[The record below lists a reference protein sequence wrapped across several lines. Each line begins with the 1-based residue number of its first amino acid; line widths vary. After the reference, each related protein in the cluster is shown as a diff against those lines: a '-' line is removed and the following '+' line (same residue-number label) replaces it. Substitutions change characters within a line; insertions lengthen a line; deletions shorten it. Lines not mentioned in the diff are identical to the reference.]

1 MKNPIDRRSFLK
13 IGAVT
18 GIASGLP
25 LNGTI
30 AANSTATAPAAEAS
44 NNTGIKTY
52 VRLGRTELRISDISF
67 GSSQLNPGE
76 EYLVEHALARGVN
89 YFDTAESY
97 SKQQSEIVLGNALK
111 GKRDQVYIATKMHA
125 GDLTKQNT
133 MMQSLEESLVR
144 LQTDHVE
151 IFFNHAVNDISR
163 LQNEQWFEF
172 AAKAKAQGKISY
184 TGISGHAGNLVEC
197 CDYALDNDLVDV
209 LLLGH
214 NFGQDPSFYERF
226 VKSFDWVAN
235 QPELPRIMAKAKTKD
250 VGVIAMKVLRGA
262 RLNDMRVFEKDGA
275 TYSQAAFKWALS
287 NDNVDATIISMTSKD
302 KIDEFVA
309 ASGERQITD
318 ADFKLLEQYARNTD
332 MTYCRHACNDCEGA
346 CPYNVP
352 IADVLRTRMYATDYG
367 NLEFAQ
373 TEYAALEDSASA
385 CLSCDGAPCRDA
397 CTHGIN
403 IAQLCGPTHLML
415 S

>member
-25 LNGTI
+25 LSGTI
-30 AANSTATAPAAEAS
+30 ASDSIAAAAS
-44 NNTGIKTY
+44 DNTGIKKY
-52 VRLGRTELRISDISF
+52 VRLGRTELKISDISF

-97 SKQQSEIVLGNALK
+97 SKQQSEIVLGNALR

-125 GDLTKQNT
+125 SDLTNQNT
-133 MMQSLEESLVR
+133 MMQSLEESLTR

-309 ASGERQITD
+309 ASGERQIAD

-332 MTYCRHACNDCEGA
+332 MTYCRHSCNDCEGA

-373 TEYAALEDSASA
+373 TEYAALEDSANA